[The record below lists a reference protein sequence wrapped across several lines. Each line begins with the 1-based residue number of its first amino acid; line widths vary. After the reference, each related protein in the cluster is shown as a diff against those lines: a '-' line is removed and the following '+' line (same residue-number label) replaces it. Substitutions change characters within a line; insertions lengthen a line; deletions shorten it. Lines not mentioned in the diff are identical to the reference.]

1 MSPTPFGE
9 HLKREREMRGV
20 TLEEIAAATRIST
33 RFLEAIENEQWDQL
47 PGGVFNRGFIRS
59 IARFLGLD
67 EDSLVAEYALERQSI
82 GGPPPAET
90 SVRTGR
96 NWRWGALAG
105 GVAAV
110 LIAGAVVA
118 YPHVRPRIHF
128 HWGHRV
134 APAGDAASRAA
145 VPSPAGSTAPA
156 SAPAQP
162 LNSRPSPASDV
173 PAASPAPA
181 SAPAMSLKVE
191 AGKAAEVRIVA
202 DGRTVFAGRVHPND
216 VKQYEA
222 KEKFEITT
230 SESSALLLELNGQTV
245 PPIGTPGRPGS
256 LVLTRNDLDSSGRSS
271 H

>member
-1 MSPTPFGE
+1 MSSTPFGE

-33 RFLEAIENEQWDQL
+33 RFLEAIEKEQWEQL

-67 EDSLVAEYALERQSI
+67 EDSLVAEYALERQGS
-82 GGPPPAET
+82 GALPAAET
-90 SVRTGR
+90 TARTGR
-96 NWRWGALAG
+96 DWRLAAFAA
-105 GVAAV
+105 AAV
-110 LIAGAVVA
+110 VLLLAGAVVA
-118 YPHVRPRIHF
+118 YPHLRAKIHF
-128 HWGHRV
+128 PWNHRI
-134 APAGDAASRAA
+134 APAGDVASRNAAS
-145 VPSPAGSTAPA
+145 SPAGSLAPA
-156 SAPAQP
+156 PAAAQRLYAPAP
-162 LNSRPSPASDV
+162 PDGASPSTA
-173 PAASPAPA
+173 PAPA
-181 SAPAMSLKVE
+181 SAPDLALKVE

-202 DGRTVFAGRVHPND
+202 DGRTVFEGRVHPND
-216 VKQYEA
+216 VKQFEA

-256 LVLTRNDLDSSGRSS
+256 LVLTRGDLDAAGRSS